1 MPSIKTCAYPRRQRL
16 GRKAFSL
23 LELLLVAGLSLAL
36 LGLALPAVGA
46 IQSANQFSS
55 VVERLAETLALAR
68 TAAVTQ
74 RRYVYVGFFQ
84 KHDAPAQGGPIVPA
98 PLWVLT
104 AQSEDAARGYDTARP
119 SESWRRSYGTTLW
132 LRPLGRLQ
140 SFERVHLAATLGVPP
155 ETGPMGKTAG
165 RQDVGRFY
173 RLGHEA
179 CRSVTPL
186 TQPLNT
192 PLDPRQCELLF
203 EKVIQFD
210 PQGTARIQY
219 ESNGDEIKQCV
230 EIGLLPIRGA
240 HPPGD
245 EVLAAQANCAAIQ
258 LHPLTGA
265 VRVYRP

>member
-1 MPSIKTCAYPRRQRL
+1 MKTSTFPRRLRFS
-16 GRKAFSL
+16 RAAFSL

-46 IQSANQFSS
+46 IQSASQFSS

-119 SESWRRSYGTTLW
+119 SESWHRFYGTTLW

-140 SFERVHLAATLGVPP
+140 SFERVHLASTLGVPP
-155 ETGPMGKTAG
+155 ETGPMGKTSG

-192 PLDPRQCELLF
+192 QLNPRQCELF
-203 EKVIQFD
+203 FDKVIQFD
-210 PQGTARIQY
+210 PQGTARVQY
-219 ESNGDEIKQCV
+219 ESNGDEIKQCI
-230 EIGLLPIRGA
+230 EIGLLPIRGE
-240 HPPGD
+240 HPPAD
-245 EVLAAQANCAAIQ
+245 EVLAAQTNCAAIQ

>member
-1 MPSIKTCAYPRRQRL
+1 METLSQSRL
-16 GRKAFSL
+16 HRAAFSL

-36 LGLALPAVGA
+36 LGLALPAVGS
-46 IQSANQFSS
+46 IQSASHFSAA
-55 VVERLAETLALAR
+55 VQRLAETLALAR
-68 TAAVTQ
+68 TAAITQ
-74 RRYVYVGFFQ
+74 HRYVYVGFLQ
-84 KHDAPAQGGPIVPA
+84 KYAASVPGPDSTPV

-104 AQSEDAARGYDTARP
+104 AQSDDAVRGYDLARP

-132 LRPLGRLQ
+132 LKPQGRLQ
-140 SFERVHLAATLGVPP
+140 SFERMHLASTLGAPP

-186 TQPLNT
+186 THPLNT
-192 PLDPRQCELLF
+192 PLDPQQCELF
-203 EKVIQFD
+203 FDKVIQFD

-219 ESNGDEIKQCV
+219 ESNGDEIKQCI

-240 HPPGD
+240 HPPTD

-265 VRVYRP
+265 VRIYRP

>member
-1 MPSIKTCAYPRRQRL
+1 MDILALSRPHRS
-16 GRKAFSL
+16 AFTL

-36 LGLALPAVGA
+36 LSLALPAVGA
-46 IQSANQFSS
+46 IQSASQFSAT
-55 VVERLAETLALAR
+55 VERLAETLALAR
-68 TAAVTQ
+68 TTAITQ
-74 RRYVYVGFFQ
+74 HRYVYVGFLQ
-84 KHDAPAQGGPIVPA
+84 KQTGPAAASASASG

-104 AQSEDAARGYDTARP
+104 AQSENATRGYDAARP
-119 SESWRRSYGTTLW
+119 SDSWGRAYGTTLW
-132 LRPLGRLQ
+132 LKPQGRLQ
-140 SFERVHLAATLGVPP
+140 SFERVHLASTLGAPP

-186 TQPLNT
+186 THPLNT
-192 PLDPRQCELLF
+192 APDSPQCELLF

-219 ESNGDEIKQCV
+219 ASNGDEIKQCI

-240 HPPGD
+240 HPPAD
-245 EVLAAQANCAAIQ
+245 EILAAQSNCAALQ
-258 LHPLTGA
+258 LSPLTGA
-265 VRVYRP
+265 IRIYRP